1 MASVMS
7 ASESAF
13 SDAED
18 DPVFPPGPGERKRL
32 RSVEDMVKVLEGKR
46 KRVVSPRQAE
56 KQSKDKQ
63 QDFLKEIKEMIDS
76 SIKSAFE
83 SLWEKIDRKVSS
95 IETKIDKLE
104 GQVFERDQVI
114 DELQETVRSCQ
125 EHITGLEEQVE
136 DLERNSRSS
145 NLIFYSKQI
154 GKREEG
160 EDIQEKTINLINEN
174 FPAKSVT
181 RRDFSAINRLSS
193 ENTVICA
200 FSSKNL
206 RNEIYEERLT
216 LRRREVGVKER
227 LYVSESLTKS
237 KKGDF
242 QQASWAEKGQQDLD
256 CIHEERLSMLQDD
269 ERLFSHQDLLAAAVG
284 PGDAAGPRCCFA
296 RRVAGGRAW
305 ARACGRSAAG
315 RLGRELASGGG
326 VLGWAGT
333 SVLVRPWPGPRVGS
347 VAGASGGG
355 VLAAARCATS
365 DLWPFRTSLVPVL
378 RELSFRRAGVLLV
391 GSIRS
396 VSDGLEVNVR
406 CLGL

>member
-56 KQSKDKQ
+56 KQSKDEQ

-181 RRDFSAINRLSS
+181 RRDFSAIHRLSS

-237 KKGDF
+237 KKEIFNRLLGLKRDNRIWTAF
-242 QQASWAEKGQQDLD
+242 TKNGFPCCKMTKDSSVIRISSLQQLDQVMRRVPDAASPGVSRAG
-256 CIHEERLSMLQDD
+256 
-269 ERLFSHQDLLAAAVG
+269 G
-284 PGDAAGPRCCFA
+284 PGRAPADARRLGGSGASSPPVAGSSAGPGPACSS
-296 RRVAGGRAW
+296 GPGRGPA
-305 ARACGRSAAG
+305 SAPS
-315 RLGRELASGGG
+315 RE
-326 VLGWAGT
+326 
-333 SVLVRPWPGPRVGS
+333 PR
-347 VAGASGGG
+347 GA
-355 VLAAARCATS
+355 
-365 DLWPFRTSLVPVL
+365 
-378 RELSFRRAGVLLV
+378 
-391 GSIRS
+391 
-396 VSDGLEVNVR
+396 VS
-406 CLGL
+406 